1 MWQNDSITRPSA
13 GWVSQVKMDRHG
25 SIVSVCPQC
34 EREASFV
41 HRDITGAHR
50 GEYGFIQV
58 DVDHQFAGTTWPRIL
73 YVLYACVVCR
83 HPGVLK
89 SHAANS
95 FVEGA
100 AEWFWPSE
108 GMPPAMLPSALPQ
121 DLEEEFREAE
131 RCTSANCWRAAAALL
146 RSTLEKTLNANGY
159 TKRTLFDNIEDA
171 ATEGL
176 ITAARA
182 HKAHDVIRTLGND
195 VLHDEWR
202 EVAADEVMESAHF
215 VQRILED
222 FYVSRPSV
230 EETLTA
236 KKRAFTLF
244 SPSTNTSV

>member
-1 MWQNDSITRPSA
+1 MWKNNSITGPSA
-13 GWVSQVKMDRHG
+13 GWVSPVTMDQHG

-41 HRDITGAHR
+41 QRDITGAHR
-50 GEYGFIQV
+50 GDHGFIQV
-58 DVDHQFAGTTWPRIL
+58 DGEHQFAGATWPRIL

-89 SHAANS
+89 SHATNS
-95 FVEGA
+95 FLDGA
-100 AEWFWPSE
+100 AEWFWPSA
-108 GMPPAMLPSALPQ
+108 GMPPATLPSALPH
-121 DLEEEFREAE
+121 DLREEFREAE

-146 RSTLEKTLNANGY
+146 RSTLEKTLKANGY

-182 HKAHDVIRTLGND
+182 RKAHDVIRTLGND

-202 EVAADEVMESAHF
+202 EVAAAEVTESAHF

-230 EETLTA
+230 EETLKA
-236 KKRAFTLF
+236 KNRVFTLV
-244 SPSTNTSV
+244 SPSTNTSA